1 MRVFFCFHLAKIL
14 HLIYTGS
21 MIRKY
26 VIQQAIGIV
35 PQASIG
41 HHGSIHWRIFFMTLL
56 SLGLCLVVYT
66 FLAKRSTHAWISR
79 GAGIAWWLIYIYF
92 ILQFLNNYLD
102 ALVITPQFLGLFQ
115 RDGVLE
121 YHMQQCERDKIE
133 MMSYTQNSLRDKIL
147 SRGDVLITL
156 DHSISFSFDNVGSPK
171 RVVNALWAA
180 KATYSDPSSDD
191 SDEEWLSDNNNEKF
205 EILVETLGEV
215 IKDYMHKK
223 Y

>member
-1 MRVFFCFHLAKIL
+1 M
-14 HLIYTGS
+14 
-21 MIRKY
+21 
-26 VIQQAIGIV
+26 
-35 PQASIG
+35 
-41 HHGSIHWRIFFMTLL
+41 
-56 SLGLCLVVYT
+56 
-66 FLAKRSTHAWISR
+66 
-79 GAGIAWWLIYIYF
+79 
-92 ILQFLNNYLD
+92 
-102 ALVITPQFLGLFQ
+102 FQ

-191 SDEEWLSDNNNEKF
+191 SDEE
-205 EILVETLGEV
+205 
-215 IKDYMHKK
+215 
-223 Y
+223 

>member
-1 MRVFFCFHLAKIL
+1 
-14 HLIYTGS
+14 
-21 MIRKY
+21 MIRRY

-41 HHGSIHWRIFFMTLL
+41 HHGSVHWRIFFMTLL
-56 SLGLCLVVYT
+56 SLGLCLVIYT
-66 FLAKRSTHAWISR
+66 FLAKWSTHVWVDR
-79 GAGIAWWLIYIYF
+79 GAGIAGVIIYGYF
-92 ILQFLNNYLD
+92 LLQFLNNYLD

-147 SRGDVLITL
+147 SRGDVVITL
-156 DHSISFSFDNVGSPK
+156 DHTISFSFDNVASPK

-191 SDEEWLSDNNNEKF
+191 SDEE
-205 EILVETLGEV
+205 
-215 IKDYMHKK
+215 
-223 Y
+223 